1 MTAATDPPPRTVH
14 AAVAECAD
22 RAPHDLALVQGEERV
37 DYRTLT
43 AAARVLAGR
52 LAAWGVRPGDI
63 VPLLLPRGAQLI
75 ALQLGVL
82 MTGAAYA
89 TLDPRWPASRIAAVL
104 EQLDDPVVVGRPGGE
119 PLGVTR
125 PLAPGPLAALLDGST
140 GGAADGSVNGLFA
153 PVPADLDDL
162 ATVFF
167 TSGSTGVPKGVLI
180 PHRAVT
186 RMFGPGGLDGFG
198 PGHRTAQVAPGAWD
212 MYAFELWGQ
221 LTTGGACVVVEENH
235 LMPGWLR
242 TLVAEDGVDTLWLT
256 TSLFNLIVDE
266 DPDAF
271 AGLAT
276 LYVGGEKQSPRHVA
290 RFLERFPEL
299 PVWNGFGPAENC
311 MLTTVHR
318 MTPADGAAPA
328 GIPVGRPVPGTG
340 VLVLREDGSPAAPGE
355 RGEIVAL
362 GPGVARGYL
371 NNATLTRERFPTL
384 EVDGAPQRALRTG
397 DLGVLDEDGILHYH
411 GRRDR
416 QIKLSG
422 NRIELGDIE
431 AAAATIPEIRTCAAV
446 ARTDEGGTVDHVAL
460 VYTLV
465 DGAELA
471 PRDVRKRLTTRLPAY
486 AVPGRFEQLDELP
499 RRDNGKVDLTAL
511 ERRPG

>member
-1 MTAATDPPPRTVH
+1 MH

-22 RAPHDLALVQGEERV
+22 RAPHDLALVQGAERV

-43 AAARVLAGR
+43 GAARVLAGR
-52 LAAWGVRPGDI
+52 LAAWGVRPGDV
-63 VPLLLPRGAQLI
+63 VPLLVPRGAQLI

-82 MTGAAYA
+82 MSGAAYA
-89 TLDPRWPASRIAAVL
+89 TLDPRWPPTRIASILA
-104 EQLDDPVVVGRPGGE
+104 QLDDPVVVGRPGDE

-125 PLAPGPLAALLDGST
+125 TLAPSPLSALAIGSNEPGGPFEPVAAALD
-140 GGAADGSVNGLFA
+140 D
-153 PVPADLDDL
+153 PAM
-162 ATVFF
+162 VFF

-198 PGHRTAQVAPGAWD
+198 PGHVTPQVAPAAWD

-221 LTTGGACVVVEENH
+221 LTTGGACVVVDESH
-235 LMPGWLR
+235 LMPSRLR
-242 TLVAEDGVDTLWLT
+242 TLVADEGVDTIWLT
-256 TSLFNLIVDE
+256 TSLFNLVVDE
-266 DPDAF
+266 DPGAF
-271 AGLAT
+271 DGLGT

-290 RFLERFPEL
+290 LFLERFPDL
-299 PVWNGFGPAENC
+299 PIWNGFGPAENC

-318 MTPADGAAPA
+318 MAPADGAAPA
-328 GIPVGRPVPGTG
+328 GIPVGVPVPGTTV
-340 VLVLREDGSPAAPGE
+340 VLLREDGSPAPRGE

-362 GPGVARGYL
+362 GSGVALGYL
-371 NNATLTRERFPTL
+371 NNETLTRERFPTL
-384 EVDGAPQRALRTG
+384 EVAGGRHRVLRTG
-397 DLGVLDEDGILHYH
+397 DVGMFDEDGILHYY

-422 NRIELGDIE
+422 NRIELGDVE
-431 AAAATIPEIRTCAAV
+431 AAASAIPEIRTCAAV
-446 ARTDEGGTVDHVAL
+446 ARADAGGTVEHIAL

-471 PRDVRKRLTTRLPAY
+471 PRDVRRRLTTRLPAY
-486 AVPGRFEQLDELP
+486 AVPARFEQVDDLP
-499 RRDNGKVDLTAL
+499 RRDNGKVDLQAL
-511 ERRPG
+511 ERRPV

>member
-1 MTAATDPPPRTVH
+1 MTGATNPPPLRTVH

-52 LAAWGVRPGDI
+52 LTAWGVRPGDI

-82 MTGAAYA
+82 MSGAAYA
-89 TLDPRWPASRIAAVL
+89 TLDPRWPASRIAAIL
-104 EQLDDPVVVGRPGGE
+104 DQLDDPVVVGRPGGE

-125 PLAPGPLAALLDGST
+125 TLAPSPLSALADAGADSAA
-140 GGAADGSVNGLFA
+140 GLFA
-153 PVPADLDDL
+153 PVPADPEDL

-198 PGHRTAQVAPGAWD
+198 PGHLTAQVAPGAWD

-235 LMPGWLR
+235 LMPSRLR
-242 TLVAEDGVDTLWLT
+242 TLVAEQGVDTLWLT

-271 AGLAT
+271 EGLET

-299 PVWNGFGPAENC
+299 PIWNGFGPAENC
-311 MLTTVHR
+311 MLTAVHR
-318 MTPADGAAPA
+318 MTPADDAAPA
-328 GIPVGRPVPGTG
+328 GIPVGRPVPNTAV
-340 VLVLREDGSPAAPGE
+340 VLLREDGSPAAPGE

-371 NNATLTRERFPTL
+371 NNETLTRERFPTL
-384 EVDGAPQRALRTG
+384 EIAGERQRALRTG
-397 DLGVLDEDGILHYH
+397 DLGMLDEHGILHYH

-431 AAAATIPEIRTCAAV
+431 AAAAAIPEIRACAAV

-460 VYTLV
+460 VYTLA

-486 AVPGRFEQLDELP
+486 AVPGRFEQLDDLP
-499 RRDNGKVDLTAL
+499 RRDNGKVDLQAL